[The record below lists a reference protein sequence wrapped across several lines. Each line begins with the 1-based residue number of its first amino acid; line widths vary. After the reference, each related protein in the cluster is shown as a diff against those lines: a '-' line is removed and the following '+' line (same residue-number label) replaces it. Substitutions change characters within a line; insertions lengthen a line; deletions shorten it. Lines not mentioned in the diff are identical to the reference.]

1 LHLIIICFSLFI
13 NVCFTPSRDFA
24 ILYVAKPL
32 LHATT
37 PSSAVAAQRIATPLL
52 RLAGLRR
59 CYASPCRAKRGR
71 CYVRRRLAEPLLRRA
86 APDRCYAPQ
95 YGSVAE
101 RSNAL
106 PDRYSLSGLRYSG
119 RHDANPLLRTAAQRL
134 TVATQFKTAPLLRQ
148 ASPRLTVATLLNT
161 APLPSKSTQRV
172 AVAGQREATPRPS
185 VATLRSA
192 WQSRCHAAPRVAVAM
207 PGTTAPRRCY
217 SWHDSA
223 SRCRCSSPQIVSK
236 RHTAYALLCPSK
248 PRLAIAIRRPAR
260 RSSWLRLS
268 NAFQVGSSHD
278 RASPSPITVHSNRPM
293 PLFRH

>member
-1 LHLIIICFSLFI
+1 V
-13 NVCFTPSRDFA
+13 NECFTPSRDFA

-32 LHATT
+32 LHATM
-37 PSSAVAAQRIATPLL
+37 PGPAVAAQRIATPLL

-134 TVATQFKTAPLLRQ
+134 TVATQFKTAP
-148 ASPRLTVATLLNT
+148 
-161 APLPSKSTQRV
+161 
-172 AVAGQREATPRPS
+172 
-185 VATLRSA
+185 
-192 WQSRCHAAPRVAVAM
+192 
-207 PGTTAPRRCY
+207 
-217 SWHDSA
+217 
-223 SRCRCSSPQIVSK
+223 
-236 RHTAYALLCPSK
+236 
-248 PRLAIAIRRPAR
+248 